1 MILFLLNL
9 FFIYIRKYVFDFNA
23 CELFSF
29 VVNQNNIMTYLIPFL
44 LTPHYTNFNQLDTN
58 SFMNA
63 LMKFIC
69 NKKTSKIKKFEN
81 ILCQI
86 FYGDN
91 FSKSS
96 VKISMFCKKS
106 SRNFAVISM
115 LYKKV
120 GTRNRKEEEPFL
132 SSESFFVT
140 QTDRQALI
148 KTTSSGSD
156 NTPYKEV

>member
-1 MILFLLNL
+1 M
-9 FFIYIRKYVFDFNA
+9 
-23 CELFSF
+23 
-29 VVNQNNIMTYLIPFL
+29 
-44 LTPHYTNFNQLDTN
+44 
-58 SFMNA
+58 
-63 LMKFIC
+63 
-69 NKKTSKIKKFEN
+69 IKKFEK
-81 ILCQI
+81 IMCQI

-115 LYKKV
+115 LYKKKV
-120 GTRNRKEEEPFL
+120 GTRNRKEEGPFL
-132 SSESFFVT
+132 SSESFFFFAT